1 MGDMNVGNVLS
12 SAIERRNGSRQVSGD
27 PLSDFRTALGES
39 IHEVNKLLE
48 QADEKAQE
56 MALGQGDIH
65 QAMMAMEE
73 ANISLRMLIQVRNK
87 IVAAYEEI
95 MRMQV

>member
-1 MGDMNVGNVLS
+1 MDDMNIKNVLS
-12 SAIERRNGSRQVSGD
+12 GPVGKPGPYQRVSGD
-27 PLSDFRTALGES
+27 PLSDFRTALSES
-39 IHEVNKLLE
+39 IHDVNKLLG

>member
-1 MGDMNVGNVLS
+1 MDDLSIRNVLGGPVGKLEQS
-12 SAIERRNGSRQVSGD
+12 QRASGD

-39 IHEVNKLLE
+39 IHEVNRLLG
-48 QADEKAQE
+48 QADEKTQE
-56 MALGQGDIH
+56 MAMGKGDIH

-87 IVAAYEEI
+87 IIAAYEEI